1 MTRFSTKRSINPE
14 FFIRSLKN
22 IDGTSINVREQ
33 MDVDEFIVRLM
44 NTLED
49 DLRAIGSIDNP
60 IDSSFGGKMFQ
71 EIKCSECSHSSTKT
85 DNFLCLNLTTKG
97 FTTLKE
103 SLDHFSKVEI
113 LDGDNKYLCEKCNI
127 KVKAFKKLS
136 LRKLPENLI
145 ISLKRFEFDHTTL

>member
-1 MTRFSTKRSINPE
+1 MKKSINPE

-22 IDGTSINVREQ
+22 IDGTAINVREQ

-44 NTLED
+44 DTLED
-49 DLRAIGSIDNP
+49 DLRNINASENP
-60 IDSSFGGKMFQ
+60 IETSFGGKMFQ
-71 EIKCSECSHSSTKT
+71 EIKCSECNHSSTKT

-97 FTTLKE
+97 FTNLKQ
-103 SLDHFSKVEI
+103 SLDHFSKIEV
-113 LDGDNKYLCEKCNI
+113 LDGDNKYLCEKCNT

-136 LRKLPENLI
+136 LYDLPENLI